1 MLMRRSCFL
10 FSYVTKN
17 TYLCT
22 TMDKKSYALG
32 MSIAHN
38 MMQNGVKDLKYEDFT
53 AGLKA
58 TMEGQEPAIPY
69 EEAGDILNRY
79 FAELEAE
86 SAAEAA
92 EIGEVMKKDGEEF
105 LAANAKKAGVVTLP
119 SGLQYRVIKE
129 GNDVMP
135 GKTDRVRCHY
145 EGKFTNGQVFDSSYK
160 RGEPAVFGVNQVI
173 AGWTEALQ
181 LMGEGA
187 EWELFI
193 PYNLAYGEAGAH
205 GAIPP
210 YAALIFKVQLIKVL

>member
-1 MLMRRSCFL
+1 
-10 FSYVTKN
+10 
-17 TYLCT
+17 
-22 TMDKKSYALG
+22 MDKLSYALG

-38 MMQNGVKDLKYEDFT
+38 MMQSGVKDLKFEDFT
-53 AGLKA
+53 AGLRDSMTGRK
-58 TMEGQEPAIPY
+58 PAIPF
-69 EEAGDILNRY
+69 EEAGEILNKY
-79 FAELEAE
+79 FATLEEE

-92 EIGEVMKKDGEEF
+92 EIGEAMKKDGEAF
-105 LAANAKKAGVVTLP
+105 LAANKNKPGVITLP
-119 SGLQYRVIKE
+119 SGLQYKVLRE
-129 GNDVMP
+129 GGDKMP
-135 GKTDRVRCHY
+135 GRTDKGRCHS

-187 EWELFI
+187 EWELYI

-210 YAALIFKVQLIKVL
+210 YAALIFKVELIEVL

>member
-1 MLMRRSCFL
+1 
-10 FSYVTKN
+10 
-17 TYLCT
+17 
-22 TMDKKSYALG
+22 MDKKSYALG

-38 MMQNGVKDLKYEDFT
+38 MMQNGVKDLDYDDFKE
-53 AGLKA
+53 GLRA
-58 TMEGQEPAIPY
+58 TMEGQQPKIPY
-69 EEAGDILNRY
+69 EEAGEILNKY

-92 EIGEVMKKDGEEF
+92 EIGEAMKKDGEAF
-105 LAANAKKAGVVTLP
+105 LAQNKSKPGVVTLP
-119 SGLQYRVIKE
+119 SGLQYKVIKE

-135 GKTDRVRCHY
+135 GPADKVRCHY

-187 EWELFI
+187 EWELYI
-193 PYNLAYGEAGAH
+193 PYNLAYGESGAH

-210 YAALIFKVQLIKVL
+210 CAALIFKVELLKVL

>member
-1 MLMRRSCFL
+1 
-10 FSYVTKN
+10 
-17 TYLCT
+17 
-22 TMDKKSYALG
+22 MDKKSYALG

-38 MMQNGVKDLKYEDFT
+38 MMQNRVKDLDYDDFKE
-53 AGLKA
+53 GLRA
-58 TMEGQEPAIPY
+58 TMEGRQPKIPY
-69 EEAGDILNRY
+69 EEAGEILNKY

-92 EIGEVMKKDGEEF
+92 EIGEAMKKDGEAF
-105 LAANAKKAGVVTLP
+105 LAQNKSKPGVVTLP
-119 SGLQYRVIKE
+119 SGLQYKVIKE

-135 GKTDRVRCHY
+135 GPADKVRCHY

-187 EWELFI
+187 EWELYI
-193 PYNLAYGEAGAH
+193 PYNLAYGESGAH

-210 YAALIFKVQLIKVL
+210 CAALIFKVELLKVL